1 MLRFYS
7 LAVVILFFLTVN
19 FYLIVRL
26 LLVSPEAS
34 APAPEVASP
43 VGGVDG
49 IALQS
54 LQGENEVL
62 ESGRVQFTGTAV
74 IVNAQGVPVP
84 GAVVTLQHVGPAG
97 PFIDQFVAAKD
108 GVAEVQFVWE
118 GLGAYRIEVLDVVGD
133 GYKYAP
139 QLNEVRV
146 ITGRAVAP
154 TPLESE

>member
-34 APAPEVASP
+34 IVEQETAVPS
-43 VGGVDG
+43 GGVDG

-54 LQGENEVL
+54 LQGENQVL
-62 ESGRVQFTGTAV
+62 ESGRVQFVGTAV
-74 IVNAQGVPVP
+74 IVNAQGTPVE

-97 PFIDQFVAAKD
+97 PFIDQFVAGKD
-108 GVAEVQFVWE
+108 GIAEVQFVWE

-146 ITGRAVAP
+146 ITGRAALP